1 MFYYLTL
8 NWFAVKWQKMRYDM
22 YKSLY
27 NSPNILL
34 QHYRQKSNID
44 HTEDCEYT
52 CYNTDTLNSFSD
64 VFSNVKPTV

>member
-1 MFYYLTL
+1 
-8 NWFAVKWQKMRYDM
+8 MRYDM